1 MAIGIILEPLSHQT
15 MPLSLKSLV
24 SRLQRTIG
32 DEEGQRIRR
41 AELIDIIEEA
51 IDAVATTVKLWVNII
66 TLEPRKANED
76 YTVATFANLS
86 SLPNTQNITAL
97 VLDEGMRYLHRHGA
111 WIAYPYNTFR
121 IEPENIRMHATMQL
135 WKNGQQAFEKSYQ
148 SINTAYSTGYLYPQS
163 TNDTMRDNNG
173 LEFTALRRDDD
184 GFTFTFS
191 TDFQAGDT
199 VTLIYRAEKPIS
211 FLISETGEEVPDA
224 VWKAIYWKSL
234 VNMLENLMMQGDDA
248 VSGRLNYAKKEADSE
263 LNSANAYLRNLNNEI
278 STINVQPIKW
288 LPD

>member
-1 MAIGIILEPLSHQT
+1 

-51 IDAVATTVKLWVNII
+51 IDSVVYTVKLWVNII
-66 TLEPRKANED
+66 TLQPRAANETF
-76 YTVATFANLS
+76 TVATYNDLAALS
-86 SLPNTQNITAL
+86 HQQNNTAL
-97 VLDEGMRYLHRHGA
+97 VLDESMRYLRRGGQ
-111 WIAYPYNTFR
+111 WIPYPYNTLR
-121 IEPENIRMHATMQL
+121 IEPENIRMHATLQL

-199 VTLIYRAEKPIS
+199 VTLIYRAEKPIE
-211 FLISETGEEVPDA
+211 FLISETGEEVPDV

-263 LNSANAYLRNLNNEI
+263 LNNANAYLRNLNNEI
-278 STINVQPIKW
+278 STIQVQPIKW

>member
-1 MAIGIILEPLSHQT
+1 M
-15 MPLSLKSLV
+15 
-24 SRLQRTIG
+24 RY
-32 DEEGQRIRR
+32 IRR
-41 AELIDIIEEA
+41 NG
-51 IDAVATTVKLWVNII
+51 VWV
-66 TLEPRKANED
+66 P
-76 YTVATFANLS
+76 
-86 SLPNTQNITAL
+86 
-97 VLDEGMRYLHRHGA
+97 
-111 WIAYPYNTFR
+111 YPYNTFR
-121 IEPENIRMHATMQL
+121 IEPEAIRMNATLQV

-211 FLISETGEEVPDA
+211 FLISETVEEVPDA

-263 LNSANAYLRNLNNEI
+263 LNNANAYLRNLNNEI
-278 STINVQPIKW
+278 STIQVQPIKW